1 MPTKKGKKP
10 TSSGQGRGAKGSAR
24 AASSHA
30 GGRIA
35 AGKQKSAAKP
45 SARKAGSA
53 PAGSKSRRASKKT
66 PAETITSAPT
76 SNVLIVNMIPK
87 SLSGEF
93 NQDSEPHL
101 TVNPANPLQIVGT
114 AFTPDPTGG
123 ANAPVYIS
131 KDGGQSWSLNMIV
144 PSVVHSKLG
153 SFDITTSFSGTNA
166 KLYSG
171 ILRDATANLEFLRTT
186 DFSSTT
192 PMSVLAS
199 RPDADQPFTH
209 AITVKDGTDKGKE
222 RIYIGENDTSQR
234 SSAGGSGQ
242 TATIDLSLNA
252 GINKPVFSAIR
263 LEKRT
268 TAGQN
273 GPQVR
278 PISHT
283 DGTVYAAFYGW
294 RSMSGNFNQNGLI
307 ITSADVVVVRDDKGG
322 AGPNPF
328 TDLKDPHDQTAGLR
342 VVQGI
347 SFPFMKFGTAATGQQ
362 RLGGCISIAVDPT
375 NSSIVYLAW
384 CDKQPNSILTLHV
397 RRSLNRGQTWSPSD
411 LLTVDS
417 ATNAALAINSNGKV
431 AILFQQLRGLTGD
444 PRWVTRLR
452 RTTDGINWDD
462 LLLANVSATLPGAG
476 PNPGFDPY
484 IGDYAHLVAVGKD
497 FYGIFSAGNVP
508 DMANFPSG
516 VMFQRNADF
525 TSHKLF
531 KIDNTTPVPFSIDP
545 YFLKVIEPVP

>member
-1 MPTKKGKKP
+1 MPAKKGKKP
-10 TSSGQGRGAKGSAR
+10 TSSGQGGGAKGSAK
-24 AASSHA
+24 AASSQS
-30 GGRIA
+30 GGKIA
-35 AGKQKSAAKP
+35 AGKQKRATKQSTKRVGSPAAE
-45 SARKAGSA
+45 
-53 PAGSKSRRASKKT
+53 SKSVETNKKP
-66 PAETITSAPT
+66 PAEAITLTPT
-76 SNVLIVNMIPK
+76 SNVLVVNMIPK

-123 ANAPVYIS
+123 ANAPVYVS

-144 PSVVHSKLG
+144 PSVAHSKLG
-153 SFDITTSFSGTNA
+153 TFDITTSFSGTSA

-192 PMSVLAS
+192 AMSVLAS
-199 RPDADQPFTH
+199 RPNADQPFTH
-209 AITVKDGTDKGKE
+209 ATTVKSGTDKGKE
-222 RIYIGENDTSQR
+222 RIYIGENDTSQ
-234 SSAGGSGQ
+234 SSFSGGSGQ

-252 GINKPVFSAIR
+252 GINQPAFNAIR

-294 RSMSGNFNQNGLI
+294 RSMSGNFKQNSLT

-322 AGPNPF
+322 TGPNPF
-328 TDLKDPHDQTAGLR
+328 TDLKDPSDQTAGIR

-347 SFPFMKFGTAATGQQ
+347 SFPFMKFGTSATGQQ
-362 RLGGCISIAVDPT
+362 RLGGCISIAVDPM
-375 NSSIVYLAW
+375 NSSTVYLAW
-384 CDKQPNSILTLHV
+384 CDKQPNSMLTLHV
-397 RRSLNRGQTWSPSD
+397 RRSLDRGKTWSSSD
-411 LLTVDS
+411 LLTIES
-417 ATNAALAINSNGKV
+417 ATNAALAINSKGKI
-431 AILFQQLRGLTGD
+431 AILFQQFRGLAGD
-444 PRWVTRLR
+444 PRWVTRLK

-462 LLLANVSATLPGAG
+462 LILSNVSATLPGAG

-484 IGDYAHLVAVGKD
+484 IGDYAHLVAVDKD
-497 FYGIFSAGNVP
+497 FYGIFSAGNIP

-516 VMFQRNADF
+516 VKFQRNANF

-545 YFLKVIEPVP
+545 YFVKVTEP